1 MSTQTAL
8 SELSTAV
15 YAKLTGDTTLVALL
29 ATPMI
34 GTYAVFDFGAVPENQ
49 SFPYLTLGNAQEKPF
64 NAFGRRGYLTRYTID
79 IWDSQFGGVAKSEQ
93 ILARMNFLLDQK
105 ILTLATQTNVYFL
118 YQGAMHLNDPGEYKI
133 LHTPVDYEAFTQ
145 E

>member
-8 SELSTAV
+8 PELQPAV
-15 YAKLTGDTTLVALL
+15 YAKLTGDATLMAMLASPLL
-29 ATPMI
+29 

-49 SFPYLTLGNAQEKPF
+49 GFPYLTLGNAREKPE
-64 NAFGRRGYLTRYTID
+64 NCFGRRGYVATYTID
-79 IWDSQFGGVAKSEQ
+79 IWDSQFGGFLKSQQ

-105 ILTLATQTNVYFL
+105 SLTLGTQTFVYCM
-118 YQGAMHLNDPGEYKI
+118 YQGAMHLNDPGDYKI
-133 LHTPVDYEAFTQ
+133 LHTPVEYEYFTQ